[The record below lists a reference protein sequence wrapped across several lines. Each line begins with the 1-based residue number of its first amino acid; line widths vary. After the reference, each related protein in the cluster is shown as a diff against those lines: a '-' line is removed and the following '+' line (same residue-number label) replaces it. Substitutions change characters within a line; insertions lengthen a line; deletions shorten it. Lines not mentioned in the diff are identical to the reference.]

1 MLSLQLALLIA
12 KLIDG
17 LQQLHLFVL
26 PFLPPFVKRHVF
38 TAQFFHLKLDSSHI
52 RIVPP
57 QLIQILEV
65 DCLGRKLLLV
75 IISPLLCLFFFPGL
89 VNLRLNERKVIE
101 SVA

>member
-17 LQQLHLFVL
+17 LQQFHLFAL
-26 PFLPPFVKRHVF
+26 PLLTPLVKRHVF

-52 RIVPP
+52 QIILP
-57 QLIQILEV
+57 QLIQILEF
-65 DCLGRKLLLV
+65 DCLGRKLVFV

-89 VNLRLNERKVIE
+89 VDL
-101 SVA
+101 